1 MTLFAFPWILPL
13 NSIELVPDRGE
24 YPDVE
29 SCGILLTARRE
40 KLRNTTLKALG
51 NSQTD
56 DASKPELLQQIIKTI
71 RGFLAGMYLG
81 KK

>member
-1 MTLFAFPWILPL
+1 MAAAMRR
-13 NSIELVPDRGE
+13 SVPSLDTGLMPM
-24 YPDVE
+24 PDV
-29 SCGILLTARRE
+29 SGNRTL
-40 KLRNTTLKALG
+40 LKALG

-71 RGFLAGMYLG
+71 RGFLDGMYLG